1 MVDGGQPSRSMASF
15 SNQMTREEYLLHK
28 AKIDEA
34 RERLAQMELEIE
46 LQEAARQGR
55 EAE

>member
-1 MVDGGQPSRSMASF
+1 MVDGGQPSRSMAPF
-15 SNQMTREEYLLHK
+15 SNQMTREEYLLRK

-34 RERLAQMELEIE
+34 REKLAQMELEIE